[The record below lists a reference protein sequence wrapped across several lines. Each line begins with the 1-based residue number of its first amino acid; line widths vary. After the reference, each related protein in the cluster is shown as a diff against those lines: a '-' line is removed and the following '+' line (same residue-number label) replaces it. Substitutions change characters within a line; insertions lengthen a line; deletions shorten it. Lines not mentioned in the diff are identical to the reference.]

1 MREPL
6 QKMLTT
12 EFSKRSLRSMIRQKD
27 GNQGILKEKHLREAY
42 LGWLEKTIASN
53 KFQFGKLK
61 PIKVGS
67 FLAYQ
72 PTLLGDDLVLRRI
85 NGIIRNRYSTRQANR
100 NTIIQQA
107 TILLEENCP
116 KHIYKIDI
124 AKFYESIDRD
134 FIIKKLLDDNLI
146 SSTTHNLISIL
157 FKNFGKY
164 IKYGL
169 PRGLSISATLSELY
183 LKDLDK
189 KISEMDGVYYYSRYV
204 DDMIIFSSK
213 SRPSILSEIT
223 DFLPG
228 KMKINFDKCVSYYV
242 GCNCLI
248 TCECGRSPCQCAV
261 KCVCPSTPQIEI
273 NYLGYKLT
281 IPKIPLRDTKKKII
295 VDVSMSENKVRRIKA
310 RMVIA
315 FLDNHK
321 LSNFSLLHDR
331 IKFLTE
337 NRRIKTQGRRG
348 KLMSGIHYNYPLI
361 TNMAPF
367 IAMNQFLR
375 SQVYANTGQFGVKQS
390 SMLSAQQKND
400 LAKLS
405 FVSGFK
411 SKRSKSVSS
420 HSLKNIRKCWQ

>member
-1 MREPL
+1 
-6 QKMLTT
+6 MLTT
-12 EFSKRSLRSMIRQKD
+12 EFSKRSLRSMIRRKD
-27 GNQGILKEKHLREAY
+27 GNQGVLKEKHLREAY
-42 LGWLEKTIASN
+42 LVWLEQAIATN
-53 KFQFGKLK
+53 EFQFGKLK
-61 PIKVGS
+61 PLKVGS

-85 NGIIRNRYSTRQANR
+85 NGIIRHRYSTRQSDR

-116 KHIYKIDI
+116 KYIYKIDI
-124 AKFYESIDRD
+124 TKFYESIDRD

-157 FKNFGKY
+157 FKHFGKY
-164 IKYGL
+164 TKYGL

-189 KISEMDGVYYYSRYV
+189 KVSEIDGVYYYARYV

-213 SRPSILSEIT
+213 KRPAILSEIT
-223 DFLPG
+223 ELLPG
-228 KMKINFDKCVSYYV
+228 RMKLNFEKCVSYYV

-248 TCECGRSPCQCAV
+248 TCECGRSPC
-261 KCVCPSTPQIEI
+261 KCSAKCTCPSTPEIQI
-273 NYLGYKLT
+273 NYLGYKLSS
-281 IPKIPLRDTKKKII
+281 PKIPIRDPKKKIT
-295 VDVSMSENKVRRIKA
+295 VDVSMAENKVKRIKT
-310 RMVIA
+310 RMVMA

-337 NRRIKTQGRRG
+337 NRRIKKQGRRG
-348 KLMSGIHYNYPLI
+348 KLMSGIHYNYPLVTNI
-361 TNMAPF
+361 TPF
-367 IAMNQFLR
+367 IAMNNFLR
-375 SQVYANTGQFGVKQS
+375 SQVYANSGSFGVKQS
-390 SMLSAQQKND
+390 NALSSEQKNS

-405 FVSGFK
+405 FVSGFT
-411 SKRSKSVSS
+411 SKRSKSVNS
-420 HSLKNIRKCWQ
+420 HSLKNIRKCW